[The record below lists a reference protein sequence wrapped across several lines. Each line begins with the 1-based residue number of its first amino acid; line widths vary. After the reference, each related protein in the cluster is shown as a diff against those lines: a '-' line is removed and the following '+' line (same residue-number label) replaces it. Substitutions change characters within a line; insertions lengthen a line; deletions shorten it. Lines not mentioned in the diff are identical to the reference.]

1 MANLCILDILVV
13 VLRIKYTYYTI
24 QAAHSINNIGLF
36 GFALSDI
43 AGVHIDVLKS
53 NIFSLPVLFFPSCDI
68 LIFNY
73 YTVFSSLI
81 LLLLYIFYLF
91 KFYLFSFFLF
101 LVHCRELASLHRRTY
116 MQTYIGVWVC
126 IYHTRLKH
134 GDSKRNRVYF
144 WNNVRTKY
152 ACAQSL

>member
-1 MANLCILDILVV
+1 MHFGHLSRSVAYKIYILHHTGGS
-13 VLRIKYTYYTI
+13 YS
-24 QAAHSINNIGLF
+24 SINNIKLF
-36 GFALSDI
+36 GFAVPDI
-43 AGVHIDVLKS
+43 AGVYIDILKS

-91 KFYLFSFFLF
+91 KFYIFSFFLF

-116 MQTYIGVWVC
+116 MQTYIGV
-126 IYHTRLKH
+126 
-134 GDSKRNRVYF
+134 
-144 WNNVRTKY
+144 
-152 ACAQSL
+152 